1 MAPNAAEKP
10 VVSVSHNAGGP
21 LTFHKQRV
29 MVKISAPLAEGKTA
43 DLDIVAVMD
52 ISGSMAGTKLQL
64 MKEAMRHVIEKLS
77 PDDRLSVI
85 TFSSSVDLRHKKL
98 TPMRPSE
105 KDFLKK
111 EVNNLN
117 VGGGTNIRGGLQA
130 GIEVLKERN
139 KREADGRTACIF
151 LMSDG
156 EQNQGGDARTVIE
169 IPDFTVHT
177 FGFGARHEE
186 LVLSEIAYRSLSG
199 VYSNV
204 PDNKLNYLKEV
215 MAAKLAIF
223 RSVSVLDLKVTLTPT
238 RAAPAIGP
246 RKVTTPAI
254 GRQEVGSI
262 SVDAGDYV
270 VTDGLAAG
278 SRDISFGDLARHE
291 IRRIIVDIPLHGITT
306 PIVNAEQVLK
316 VDCSYRPPH
325 GVNVPET
332 TVFAEVKLIRN
343 ETADQY
349 AMEKDVKR
357 EMVRRG
363 QAEYLRMVKSWTDKG
378 DGYLNQA
385 QREVGRAREALD
397 DHFEGTDNKLSD
409 ELYEELKN
417 LSYLLVPKANADDY
431 RKLCRAYLLACLSS
445 HGRQRYGGRGGKEG
459 EAPFYLTDRIK
470 KYIDEVKGNRIP

>member
-1 MAPNAAEKP
+1 
-10 VVSVSHNAGGP
+10 
-21 LTFHKQRV
+21 

-52 ISGSMAGTKLQL
+52 ISGSMAGIKLQL

-130 GIEVLKERN
+130 GIEILKERN

-204 PDNKLNYLKEV
+204 PDDKLNYLKEV

-238 RAAPAIGP
+238 RAAPAIGA

-306 PIVNAEQVLK
+306 PIV
-316 VDCSYRPPH
+316 
-325 GVNVPET
+325 
-332 TVFAEVKLIRN
+332 KLLRN

>member
-1 MAPNAAEKP
+1 
-10 VVSVSHNAGGP
+10 
-21 LTFHKQRV
+21 

-52 ISGSMAGTKLQL
+52 ISGSMAGIKLQL

-130 GIEVLKERN
+130 GIEILKERN

-204 PDNKLNYLKEV
+204 PDDKLNYLKEV

-238 RAAPAIGP
+238 RAAPAIGA
-246 RKVTTPAI
+246 RK
-254 GRQEVGSI
+254 
-262 SVDAGDYV
+262 
-270 VTDGLAAG
+270 
-278 SRDISFGDLARHE
+278 
-291 IRRIIVDIPLHGITT
+291 
-306 PIVNAEQVLK
+306 
-316 VDCSYRPPH
+316 
-325 GVNVPET
+325 
-332 TVFAEVKLIRN
+332 
-343 ETADQY
+343 Y

>member
-1 MAPNAAEKP
+1 
-10 VVSVSHNAGGP
+10 
-21 LTFHKQRV
+21 

-64 MKEAMRHVIEKLS
+64 MKEAMRLVIEKLS

-85 TFSSSVDLRHKKL
+85 TISSSVDLRHKKL

-238 RAAPAIGP
+238 RAAPAIGA

-291 IRRIIVDIPLHGITT
+291 IRRIIVDIPLPWHHHS
-306 PIVNAEQVLK
+306 
-316 VDCSYRPPH
+316 DCECRASPQSRLPPH

-385 QREVGRAREALD
+385 QREVARAREALD